1 MSEHWLNVLIYDPAR
16 KEIAAW
22 PLSIKKDL
30 GAILTKLQKKDFVG
44 YPDIDQMKSVAQGC
58 AEIRLKG
65 VDGIYRA
72 FYVIE
77 TEHGIL
83 VFHGFKKKTRK
94 TPQHEIET
102 GRKRLQY
109 FLRELENE
117 SK

>member
-1 MSEHWLNVLIYDPAR
+1 MFEHWLSVLIYDPAR
-16 KEIAAW
+16 KEIVSW

-30 GAILTKLQKKDFVG
+30 GAILTKLQKRDLVG

-65 VDGIYRA
+65 NDGIYRA

-77 TEHGIL
+77 TGYGIL

-102 GRKRLQY
+102 GRKRLQA
-109 FLRELENE
+109 FLKELKNE